1 MPRFFTLLLA
11 CTLIGCGSK
20 SDAPKSVTTAST
32 DAVGSPASG
41 GQSTST
47 SEANSSPS
55 SPTSPVAA
63 LQQRAQAAVSA
74 RQPQTAIEALS
85 QAIGI
90 DPTDPHLF
98 HMRAD
103 VYNLMGEYANARADY
118 SLAVQAD
125 PKNAELYN
133 TRGYFLMTRG
143 ATTDALVD
151 FNKAVELNSKF
162 PVAWNNRGLIRLG
175 EKNYEAAI
183 ADFSKAIELDGKYI
197 DALNN
202 RGFAQM
208 KHEKLD
214 AALVDL
220 KKTVTLKPDYTTAWN
235 NCGLVYMQQEN
246 YAAAVDAFSEAIKL
260 APLDARWLN
269 HRYAALQKLEKFS
282 EANVDAQRIRWL
294 DGLSKLTQQAN
305 QKPNDPNIWMNRA
318 EHLAQGGEIGGAV
331 LDYSRVIALAPGNK
345 AALIGRAK
353 SWLKLSD
360 HQKAIS
366 DCNIVIAAD
375 SSPMAF
381 SIRGDAWLAIQDFDK
396 AIKDF
401 EMAQRMD
408 DALVTAYQKRAAQR
422 TQTGDDKLAQEDI
435 AKAKY
440 LQDALAGLLTP
451 RTAQEQIPFP
461 TN

>member
-1 MPRFFTLLLA
+1 MPRFFILVFV

-20 SDAPKSVTTAST
+20 SSTPESATAN
-32 DAVGSPASG
+32 
-41 GQSTST
+41 STST
-47 SEANSSPS
+47 AESPATE
-55 SPTSPVAA
+55 SPAESTAKTFSTSAKSPVEA
-63 LQQRAQAAVSA
+63 LQQRAQSAVAA
-74 RQPQTAIEALS
+74 RQPQAAIEALS

-90 DPTDPHLF
+90 DPSDSHLF

-103 VYNLMGEYANARADY
+103 VYNLLGEYANARADY

-125 PKNAELYN
+125 PNNAELYN

-143 ATTDALVD
+143 ATADAMID
-151 FNKAVELNSKF
+151 FNKAVELNPKF
-162 PVAWNNRGLIRLG
+162 PVAWNNRGLIRLS

-208 KHEKLD
+208 KHEKFD

-220 KKTVTLKPDYTTAWN
+220 KKTVALKPDYTTAWN

-269 HRYAALQKLEKFS
+269 HRHAALQKLKKFS
-282 EANVDAQRIRWL
+282 EANADAQRIRWL
-294 DGLSKLTQQAN
+294 DGLSQLTQQAN

-318 EHLAQGGEIGGAV
+318 EHLVKGGEFGGAV
-331 LDYSRVIALAPGNK
+331 LDYSRVLALTPGNK
-345 AALIGRAK
+345 SALIGRAK
-353 SWLKLSD
+353 SWVHLSD
-360 HQKAIS
+360 AEKAIA
-366 DCNIVIAAD
+366 DCNLVIAND
-375 SSPMAF
+375 SSPLAH
-381 SIRGDAWLAIQDFDK
+381 SIRGDAWLSLQDFDK
-396 AIKDF
+396 AIADF

-408 DALVTAYQKRAAQR
+408 DALVTAYQQRAAKRQ
-422 TQTGDDKLAQEDI
+422 QDGEAKLAKEDI
-435 AKAKY
+435 AKAKH

-451 RTAQEQIPFP
+451 RTAQEQVPFP